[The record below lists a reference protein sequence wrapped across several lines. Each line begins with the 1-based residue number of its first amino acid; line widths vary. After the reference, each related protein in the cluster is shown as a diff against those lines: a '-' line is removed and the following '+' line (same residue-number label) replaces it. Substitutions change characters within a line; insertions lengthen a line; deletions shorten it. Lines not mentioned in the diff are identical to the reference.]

1 MAQVEIGEFLQG
13 NQGIY
18 QIESEI
24 ARGGMGAIY
33 RAIRQAD
40 QVKVAIKEACL
51 DPLFCEDPET
61 RRQVQ
66 EQIHRE
72 MAVLKDLDHP
82 NIPHFYDQFQ
92 SHQNEYLVMEF
103 IDGFTLMQISQRAQ
117 RHNQILDESRVIG
130 WLLQILDA
138 LHYLHTRPTA
148 IYHRDIKPENLILTP
163 DGRVVLV
170 DFGLMK
176 EAERKLEVAE
186 SYINTFGTQEYAP
199 PEQFDEQGWGTD
211 ARSDLYSLAAT
222 VYYLLAGQLPPRAK
236 DRVIAGLTNLAT
248 GVPSILPFNPTV
260 SKRTNQIIEKALQFD
275 REHRYQSAIEMRD
288 AIIPPRRFILLPF

>member
-1 MAQVEIGEFLQG
+1 MAQVEMGELLHG
-13 NQGIY
+13 KHGVY
-18 QIESEI
+18 QIDSEI

-33 RAIRQAD
+33 SASRQAD

-72 MAVLKDLDHP
+72 MAVLQDLDHP
-82 NIPHFYDQFQ
+82 NIPHIYDQFQ
-92 SHQNEYLVMEF
+92 SHQNEYLVMEY
-103 IDGFTLMQISQRAQ
+103 IAGCTLMQISQRTQ
-117 RHNQILDESRVIG
+117 RQNQILDESRVIG

-163 DGRVVLV
+163 EGRVVLV

-176 EAERKLEVAE
+176 EAERKVQVAE

-199 PEQFDEQGWGTD
+199 PEQFDEQGYGTD
-211 ARSDLYSLAAT
+211 ARSDLYSLGAT
-222 VYYLLAGQLPPRAK
+222 VYYLLAGELPPRAK
-236 DRVIAGLTNLAT
+236 DRVIAGLSDFAA

-260 SKRTNQIIEKALQFD
+260 SKKTNQIIEKALQFD
-275 REHRYQSAIEMRD
+275 REHRYQSAIEMRA
-288 AIIPPRRFILLPF
+288 AILPPRHFILLPF